1 MSVVVAIKEGSKIYM
16 GADSQSTRGN
26 TRITLRNP
34 NNFKIWKVLESN
46 NTLMASVGA
55 ARDANVIRLV
65 SGIVD
70 EYDEFAK
77 RVNYKFV
84 VKYIVPNL
92 VRELKKAGFIKDDNY
107 IEFINSAF
115 LFAYKDKLFLI
126 DHDLCVL
133 EINDYVAIGS
143 GSSEAIGSLLSTEG
157 ENPKT
162 RIVKAIKASAANDI
176 YVDYPIILTDTE
188 TTAFDVIT
196 EDLEI
201 DFAKLGKKKISKQND
216 EQPL

>member
-1 MSVVVAIKEGSKIYM
+1 MSVVVAIKEGKKIYM
-16 GADSQSTRGN
+16 GADSQSTKGN

-34 NNFKIWKVLESN
+34 NNFKIWRVIDSN

-65 SGIVD
+65 PGIVD

-92 VRELKKAGFIKDDNY
+92 VRELKKAGFIKDESY
-107 IEFINSAF
+107 IEYINSAF

-126 DHDLCVL
+126 DRDLCVL

-143 GSSEAIGSLLSTEG
+143 GSPEAIGSLLSTEG
-157 ENPKT
+157 EDPKA

-188 TTAFDVIT
+188 TTKFDIIT
-196 EDLEI
+196 EDVESDI
-201 DFAKLGKKKISKQND
+201 IKPRKKKESSKED
-216 EQPL
+216 E

>member
-1 MSVVVAIKEGSKIYM
+1 MSVVVAIKEGKKIYM
-16 GADSQSTRGN
+16 GADSQSTKGN

-34 NNFKIWKVLESN
+34 NNFKIWKVIDSN

-65 SGIVD
+65 PGIVD

-84 VKYIVPNL
+84 VRYIVPNL
-92 VRELKKAGFIKDDNY
+92 VRELKKAGFIKDENY

-126 DHDLCVL
+126 DRDLCVL

-143 GSSEAIGSLLSTEG
+143 GSPEAIGSLLSTEG
-157 ENPKT
+157 EDPKT
-162 RIVKAIKASAANDI
+162 RIIKAIKASAANDI
-176 YVDYPIILTDTE
+176 YVDYPIILSDTE
-188 TTAFDVIT
+188 TTKFDIVT
-196 EDLEI
+196 KDSEAN
-201 DFAKLGKKKISKQND
+201 FTKPRKKKSEESGD
-216 EQPL
+216 E